1 MSKTTKHNKLQ
12 DGGSSHVCVQLI
24 YACTVFGPIVG
35 SNVNQQIPQQCW
47 GFDAS
52 LLGYDSGSH
61 SPPSTATTPP
71 HMLEDNDMSGSSTG
85 ETTPPVI
92 QVYI

>member
-1 MSKTTKHNKLQ
+1 MLR
-12 DGGSSHVCVQLI
+12 
-24 YACTVFGPIVG
+24 
-35 SNVNQQIPQQCW
+35 
-47 GFDAS
+47 FDVYF

-71 HMLEDNDMSGSSTG
+71 HMLEDNDMSVSNTG

-92 QVYI
+92 QVRKCNIDECEYALCAFVQ